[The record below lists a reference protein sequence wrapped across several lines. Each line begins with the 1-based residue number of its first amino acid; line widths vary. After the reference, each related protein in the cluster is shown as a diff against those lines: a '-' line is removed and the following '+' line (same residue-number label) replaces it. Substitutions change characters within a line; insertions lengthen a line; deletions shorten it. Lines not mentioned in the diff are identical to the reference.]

1 MDIRIHNVLLL
12 FMTLTTINANILAV
26 TTSSSLTLVS
36 SVSYTFNSTFSSRA
50 ISNGATVL
58 ITTSSNFNI
67 DTSTLTNPLFA
78 TSLSASYQT
87 TTYSLTS
94 NSSGNFITF
103 SNLYPST
110 LSTENLL
117 SLKVTF
123 N

>member
-1 MDIRIHNVLLL
+1 MDIRIHTVLLL
-12 FMTLTTINANILAV
+12 FTTLTTINANILAV

-58 ITTSSNFNI
+58 ITTSSNFNLDI
-67 DTSTLTNPLFA
+67 STLTNPLYA
-78 TSLSASYQT
+78 STLSTSYQA
-87 TTYSLTS
+87 TTYSLAS

-110 LSTENLL
+110 LSTEALL